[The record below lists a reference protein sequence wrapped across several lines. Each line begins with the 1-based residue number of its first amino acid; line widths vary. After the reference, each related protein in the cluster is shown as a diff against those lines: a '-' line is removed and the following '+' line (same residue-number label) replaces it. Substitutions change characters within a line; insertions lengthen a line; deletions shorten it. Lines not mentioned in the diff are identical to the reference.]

1 MNILLIGGSK
11 SGKSLLAQEVT
22 HRLAAGGLLYYWA
35 TMEPADGEDRARI
48 RRHLAERDGWGFAT
62 VERGRALPGALP
74 GLEPE
79 GAVLLDSV
87 TALLAN
93 EMFSPQGVD
102 EAAPQRALEELL
114 TLSGQLCHL
123 VCVCDDV
130 FRFDGAY
137 DPVTEAYRAGL
148 AHICRGLAKRFDT
161 VAEVSVGVPHVWK
174 GEWPV

>member
-1 MNILLIGGSK
+1 MNVLLLGGSK

-22 HRLAAGGLLYYWA
+22 RRLAGGGPLYYWA
-35 TMEPADGEDRARI
+35 TMQPIDGEDRARI
-48 RRHLAERDGWGFAT
+48 RRHLEERDGWGFAT
-62 VERGRALPGALP
+62 VERGRDLPGALP
-74 GLEPE
+74 EIDPR

-93 EMFSPQGVD
+93 EMFSSLGVD
-102 EAAPQRALEELL
+102 EGAPERALSDLL
-114 TLSGQLCHL
+114 TLSGHLRHL

-130 FRFDGAY
+130 FRFDGPY

-148 AHICRGLAKRFDT
+148 ARVCRGLAKSFDT

-174 GEWPV
+174 GDGRL